1 MQVLL
6 RMLCAIPAHILVV
19 SLFRRGDIAMTNGIA
34 RLVLKWLVLILRRV
48 VNVEVMRYSDKVLEV
63 SNGTGRS
70 DYGQW

>member
-34 RLVLKWLVLILRRV
+34 RLVLVAGA
-48 VNVEVMRYSDKVLEV
+48 NLE
-63 SNGTGRS
+63 TGCQRL
-70 DYGQW
+70 GNEI